1 MKFFTVTI
9 LISTFSIFARRPERV
24 FTTAMA
30 LSSTITE
37 SLKSSA
43 LIAID
48 IDVKKETVETQENEI
63 TVSDAI
69 SKHAGARGSLCYVVR
84 RPG

>member
-1 MKFFTVTI
+1 MG
-9 LISTFSIFARRPERV
+9 RRPARV

-30 LSSTITE
+30 LPSTITE

-48 IDVKKETVETQENEI
+48 IDGKKETVETQENEI

>member
-9 LISTFSIFARRPERV
+9 LISTFSTFARRPARV

-30 LSSTITE
+30 LPSTITE

-48 IDVKKETVETQENEI
+48 IDGKKETVETQENEI

-69 SKHAGARGSLCYVVR
+69 SKHAGTRGSLCYVVR

>member
-9 LISTFSIFARRPERV
+9 LISTFSIFARRPKRV

-30 LSSTITE
+30 LPSTITE

-48 IDVKKETVETQENEI
+48 IDGKKETVETQENEI